1 MWPTPTPIPIQT
13 PTYFDGI
20 DAVQFGQDMAS
31 GMVQGFNVF
40 DAQVFAG
47 VIWFILLALLI
58 IAGII
63 SIRRHL
69 DTL

>member
-1 MWPTPTPIPIQT
+1 MFPTPTPFAVQT
-13 PTYFDGI
+13 PSYMDGAAI
-20 DAVQFGQDMAS
+20 AEFGQDMAV

-40 DAQVFAG
+40 DSQSFAG

-58 IAGII
+58 IAGIV

>member
-1 MWPTPTPIPIQT
+1 MFPTPTPFAVQT
-13 PTYFDGI
+13 PSYFDGI
-20 DAVQFGQDMAS
+20 DVEQFGQNMAT

-40 DAQVFAG
+40 DAQAFAG

>member
-1 MWPTPTPIPIQT
+1 MYPTPTPFAVQT
-13 PTYFDGI
+13 PTYLDGLDI
-20 DAVQFGQDMAS
+20 AQFGQDMAT

-40 DAQVFAG
+40 DSQVFAG

-58 IAGII
+58 IAGVV

>member
-1 MWPTPTPIPIQT
+1 M
-13 PTYFDGI
+13 DGAAI
-20 DAVQFGQDMAS
+20 AEFGQDMAV

-40 DAQVFAG
+40 DSQSFAG

-58 IAGII
+58 IAGIV

>member
-1 MWPTPTPIPIQT
+1 MFPTPTPFAIET
-13 PTYFDGI
+13 PSYLSGLDI
-20 DAVQFGQDMAS
+20 EQFGQDMAT

-40 DAQVFAG
+40 DAQGFAG

-58 IAGII
+58 IGGIA

-69 DTL
+69 DSL

>member
-1 MWPTPTPIPIQT
+1 MYPTPTPFAVQT
-13 PTYFDGI
+13 PSYLNGAEI
-20 DAVQFGQDMAS
+20 AQFGQNMAT

-40 DAQVFAG
+40 DSQVFAG
-47 VIWFILLALLI
+47 VIWFILLGLLI
-58 IAGII
+58 IGGIV